1 MLYRLLIC
9 FFLCGCS
16 IHPLYE
22 NASSNEEKSGS
33 VTVEIIPG
41 KHGQKLRGYLCDL
54 LRDIHLTN
62 QTYSLVV
69 SLSETSVPYAYTT
82 ADNPQRTLFNL
93 TAFPVLKGLKG
104 KKISLPSEKISIG
117 RNVASSQGDVLL
129 SMYDSVNNATI
140 KELAFRIFKSVKV
153 ALSHE
158 N

>member
-1 MLYRLLIC
+1 MLYRLLAC
-9 FFLCGCS
+9 LFLCGCS

-22 NASSNEEKSGS
+22 NTSSNKGMSGS
-33 VTVEIIPG
+33 VTVEVIPG

-69 SLSETSVPYAYTT
+69 SLSEVSVPYAYTT
-82 ADNPQRTLFNL
+82 ADDPQRTLFDL
-93 TAFPVLKGLKG
+93 TAAPVLNEVKG
-104 KKISLPSEKISIG
+104 KKISLPQERISIG

-129 SMYDSVNNATI
+129 AMYDSVNNATI